1 MSQWKSET
9 TQVVMA
15 PERRARP
22 GLSGLGAGEA
32 QALLAGCMEI
42 IPIPIAVVE
51 VDEACRVVHANAA
64 WKEVAGRH
72 GSRSALWEDQDTVE
86 DALRRVSGS
95 GVAAHLVDVEV
106 PGDERRWR
114 ADAYPVPVDGR
125 PRPQVLFCLRRMRV
139 EAPPQVQPPTPDRP
153 RRSTPPL
160 QPTPHG
166 TSHVRT
172 LVQADNQRLQEELS
186 GRELEV
192 AELVASGMHNHAIA
206 RRLNISKTTVASHVT
221 RILQKLGYTSRAQ
234 VAAWVV
240 ERRLRDAQA
249 SG

>member
-9 TQVVMA
+9 TQVVVA
-15 PERRARP
+15 PQRRVRP

-51 VDEACRVVHANAA
+51 VDDACHVVHGNAA
-64 WKEVAGRH
+64 WKEIAGRH
-72 GSRSALWEDQDTVE
+72 GSRSSLWGDQDSVVS
-86 DALRRVSGS
+86 ALRRVSGS
-95 GVAAHLVDVEV
+95 GVAAHLADVEV

-125 PRPQVLFCLRRMRV
+125 LRPQVLFCLRRMRV
-139 EAPPQVQPPTPDRP
+139 EAPPQVEPPPQVGSPAPDSSRP
-153 RRSTPPL
+153 VRAPGPP
-160 QPTPHG
+160 
-166 TSHVRT
+166 HVR
-172 LVQADNQRLQEELS
+172 VASHDGRRLQEDLS
-186 GRELEV
+186 CRELEV

-206 RRLNISKTTVASHVT
+206 RRLHISKTTVASHVT
-221 RILQKLGYTSRAQ
+221 RILQKLGYASRAQ
-234 VAAWVV
+234 IAAWVV